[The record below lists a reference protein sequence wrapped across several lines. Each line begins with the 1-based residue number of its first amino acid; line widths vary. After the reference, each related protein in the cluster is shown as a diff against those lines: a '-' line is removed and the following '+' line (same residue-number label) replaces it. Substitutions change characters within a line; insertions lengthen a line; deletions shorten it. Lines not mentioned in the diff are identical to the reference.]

1 MTTPTKEEYM
11 ENLQEA
17 ADIFASL
24 SLEKIKSARRPGT
37 GEVYPPKKKIN
48 KKLIDPEKIISDI
61 NKSKMTT
68 PMKTD
73 WTNPDVKNTV
83 RKILEESLFI
93 DVKPYS
99 HNIIGIM
106 LRQLEAMT
114 SKEYTYDT
122 IIKFNLHKRGWR
134 VSEEYIKEKGIEM
147 PDEDECKR
155 YERKMIKD
163 AHYILARQQ
172 GTSESDSES
181 DSDSDSDSG
190 CERCADWWEDGEWN
204 NHGEGV

>member
-1 MTTPTKEEYM
+1 MTTPTQQAIRNKFD
-11 ENLQEA
+11 ENL
-17 ADIFASL
+17 I
-24 SLEKIKSARRPGT
+24 
-37 GEVYPPKKKIN
+37 V
-48 KKLIDPEKIISDI
+48 PEKIISDI
-61 NKSKMTT
+61 NKRKMIKSSHASE

-73 WTNPDVKNTV
+73 WTNPDIKNTQ

-147 PDEDECKR
+147 PDEEECKR
-155 YERKMIKD
+155 YERKMIRD
-163 AHYILARQQ
+163 AHYILARNAVVE
-172 GTSESDSES
+172 TSESDSSES
-181 DSDSDSDSG
+181 DSEDSCDDCEIICNYPG
-190 CERCADWWEDGEWN
+190 CEEECCVKD
-204 NHGEGV
+204 

>member
-1 MTTPTKEEYM
+1 M
-11 ENLQEA
+11 
-17 ADIFASL
+17 
-24 SLEKIKSARRPGT
+24 
-37 GEVYPPKKKIN
+37 
-48 KKLIDPEKIISDI
+48 IDPGFENIISDI
-61 NKSKMTT
+61 NKNKM
-68 PMKTD
+68 MKTD

-147 PDEDECKR
+147 PDEEECKR
-155 YERKMIKD
+155 YERKMIRD
-163 AHYILARQQ
+163 AHYILARNAVVE
-172 GTSESDSES
+172 TSES
-181 DSDSDSDSG
+181 DSDSDSEESDSDSDDG
-190 CERCADWWEDGEWN
+190 CKWNCSVPNCKEECCWEKAGRTSPW
-204 NHGEGV
+204 